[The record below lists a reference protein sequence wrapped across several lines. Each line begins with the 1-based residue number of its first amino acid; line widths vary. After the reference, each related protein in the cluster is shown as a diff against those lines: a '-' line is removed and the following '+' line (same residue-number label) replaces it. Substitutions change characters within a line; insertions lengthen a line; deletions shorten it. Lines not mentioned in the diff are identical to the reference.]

1 MAQGVVTVVEVLHH
15 KYLVVPGKLVQFS
28 FGSEIAQV
36 YHIGSHKCTLK
47 PETSDNA
54 SYTKQWVLK
63 YPGMSF
69 KDLKSTVIRY
79 LLDQSDNEGAE
90 QAAYKITNN
99 AYKANVRQ
107 HGIQV
112 LDMEVST
119 QSIEAVA
126 ELKKGSD
133 KLDPLYI
140 YKLNNSAMNG
150 EPDYV
155 MKSSSTMLETWT
167 KMGHQMFCRMRM
179 PSLMALIVDAQT
191 LYLLLYGLTI
201 HP

>member
-1 MAQGVVTVVEVLHH
+1 MRTSSKAGFNGIRKVGTCLGSWECVNDNCSFLSTEGNRNWWHFEYKNGTRCCYSCGSFASQIPCGAR
-15 KYLVVPGKLVQFS
+15 KLVQFS
-28 FGSEIAQV
+28 FGSKIAQV

-54 SYTKQWVLK
+54 CYTKQWVLK
-63 YPGMSF
+63 YPRMSF

-79 LLDQSDNEGAE
+79 LLDQGDNEGAE

-133 KLDPLYI
+133 KLDHLHI
-140 YKLNNSAMNG
+140 
-150 EPDYV
+150 
-155 MKSSSTMLETWT
+155 
-167 KMGHQMFCRMRM
+167 
-179 PSLMALIVDAQT
+179 
-191 LYLLLYGLTI
+191 
-201 HP
+201 

>member
-1 MAQGVVTVVEVLHH
+1 
-15 KYLVVPGKLVQFS
+15 
-28 FGSEIAQV
+28 
-36 YHIGSHKCTLK
+36 
-47 PETSDNA
+47 
-54 SYTKQWVLK
+54 
-63 YPGMSF
+63 MSF
-69 KDLKSTVIRY
+69 KDLKFTVIRY
-79 LLDQSDNEGAE
+79 LLDQGDNEGAK

-133 KLDPLYI
+133 KLDPLHI

-155 MKSSSTMLETWT
+155 MKSSSFFSGSRPRSHARCNE
-167 KMGHQMFCRMRM
+167 R
-179 PSLMALIVDAQT
+179 S
-191 LYLLLYGLTI
+191 
-201 HP
+201 